1 LKWSYYEKSSLG
13 DLGVREIQTKTFHMD
28 KPEMH
33 YGATRIIFQNADILR
48 KNMTA
53 SEKYL
58 WTFISKKQLLKKKFR
73 RQHPIGNY
81 IADFY
86 CHDIKL
92 VIEVDGK
99 YHDEKYQKIHDNYR
113 DSEMKRF
120 DIKVI
125 RFKNEDVL
133 NNIGEVLNQIETSIR
148 NFRS

>member
-1 LKWSYYEKSSLG
+1 LKCSYYEKSSLG

-28 KPEMH
+28 KPDMH